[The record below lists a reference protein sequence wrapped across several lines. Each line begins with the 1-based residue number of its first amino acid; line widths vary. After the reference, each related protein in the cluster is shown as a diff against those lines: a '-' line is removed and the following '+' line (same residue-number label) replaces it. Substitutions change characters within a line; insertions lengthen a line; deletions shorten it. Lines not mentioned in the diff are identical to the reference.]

1 MERSWLDRVRA
12 AVRYLFGRWPVL
24 AHDAAAACVAWLG
37 AYWFRF
43 NLDQIPGVFLDQAF
57 AVLPVVVF
65 WHLVFFV
72 VFGVHRGAWR
82 FTSTHDL
89 SVILKSVVV
98 GTAVVAFSIFLAT
111 RLVAVPR
118 SVFPLHGVFL
128 VGLLIGSRILYRLFR
143 DRQVSRGEGKRVLIV
158 GAGAAGDMLLKDLG
172 RNQEIHYD
180 VVGFIDDDQTK
191 KGREIQGVRVLDRC
205 AAIPQLARLLRVEL
219 ILIAVPS
226 ANAEEMRSIVDYC
239 ERAKTPFRTLPKV
252 QDILDG
258 TASSADLR
266 SVELDDLLGRDP
278 VNLDWEAMAQMI
290 KGRRVL
296 ITGGA
301 GSIGSELCRQVA
313 RLEPEEITL
322 FEQNEF
328 SLYSLALELEEQF
341 PGVRFLRLLGDVCD
355 SQAVR
360 FIFSQYSP
368 QVVFHA
374 AAYKHV
380 PMLQA
385 QLRETIRNNTVGTIV
400 TARAAVESGVEK
412 FILIS
417 TDKAVNPT
425 SMMGVSKRLAEM
437 VAQLNNAESTTAFIT
452 VRFGNVLGSA
462 GSVVPLFER
471 QIRAGGP
478 VTVTDPMMTRYFMTI
493 SEACQLILQACA
505 IGRGGEI
512 FVLNMGEP
520 VEIDYLAR
528 QIIRLSGKVPD
539 EEIEIRYT
547 GLRPGEKLTE
557 ELFHPDENL
566 TPTSYEKILLA
577 QSRSFDRTH
586 LENRLEELRQC
597 VEIYDHERARE
608 IAIGLV
614 PEYREGQNGN
624 TAEFP
629 NQAA

>member
-1 MERSWLDRVRA
+1 
-12 AVRYLFGRWPVL
+12 
-24 AHDAAAACVAWLG
+24 
-37 AYWFRF
+37 
-43 NLDQIPGVFLDQAF
+43 
-57 AVLPVVVF
+57 
-65 WHLVFFV
+65 
-72 VFGVHRGAWR
+72 
-82 FTSTHDL
+82 
-89 SVILKSVVV
+89 
-98 GTAVVAFSIFLAT
+98 
-111 RLVAVPR
+111 
-118 SVFPLHGVFL
+118 
-128 VGLLIGSRILYRLFR
+128 
-143 DRQVSRGEGKRVLIV
+143 
-158 GAGAAGDMLLKDLG
+158 MLLKDLG
-172 RNQEIHYD
+172 RNHEIHYD

-205 AAIPQLARLLRVEL
+205 SALPQLARLLRIEL

-239 ERAKTPFRTLPKV
+239 ERAQTPFRTLPKV

-258 TASSADLR
+258 SASSADLR

-278 VNLDWEAMAQMI
+278 VNLDWEAMGQMI
-290 KGRRVL
+290 QNRRVL

-328 SLYSLALELEEQF
+328 SLYSLAMELEEQF
-341 PGVRFLRLLGDVCD
+341 PDVEFRRLLGDVCD
-355 SQAVR
+355 PEAVQ
-360 FIFSQYSP
+360 FVFSQYRP
-368 QVVFHA
+368 EVVFHA

-385 QLRETIRNNTVGTIV
+385 QLRETIRNNTVGTMV
-400 TARAAVESGVEK
+400 TARAAVECGVQK

-437 VAQLNNAESTTAFIT
+437 VAQLNNAKSPTAFIT

-520 VEIDYLAR
+520 VKIDYLAR
-528 QIIRLSGKVPD
+528 QMIRLSGKLPE

-557 ELFHPDENL
+557 ELFHPDEDL
-566 TPTSYEKILLA
+566 APTSYDKILLA
-577 QSRSFDRTH
+577 QSRSFDETH
-586 LENRLEELRQC
+586 LESELETLRRSVEL
-597 VEIYDHERARE
+597 YDHEQARH

-614 PEYREGQNGN
+614 PEYREVQESS
-624 TAEFP
+624 TPESP
-629 NQAA
+629 DQAA

>member
-1 MERSWLDRVRA
+1 MERSWLDRMRA
-12 AVRYLFGRWPVL
+12 ALQYLSGRWPVL
-24 AHDAAAACVAWLG
+24 VHDATAACLAWLG

-43 NLDQIPGVFLDQAF
+43 NLDKIPDVFLDQAL
-57 AVLPVVVF
+57 AVLPLVVF
-65 WHLVFFV
+65 WHLLFFI

-89 SVILKSVVV
+89 AMILKSVIV

-128 VGLLIGSRILYRLFR
+128 VGLLIGTRILYRLFR
-143 DRQVSRGEGKRVLIV
+143 DRQISRGEGKRVLIV

-172 RNQEIHYD
+172 RNHEIHYD
-180 VVGFIDDDQTK
+180 IVGFIDDDQAK

-205 AAIPQLARLLRVEL
+205 SALPQLARLLRIEL

-226 ANAEEMRSIVDYC
+226 ANAEEMRAIVDYC
-239 ERAKTPFRTLPKV
+239 ERAQTPFRTLPKV

-258 TASSADLR
+258 SASSADLR

-278 VNLDWEAMAQMI
+278 VSLDWQSMGQMI
-290 KGRRVL
+290 KNRRVL

-301 GSIGSELCRQVA
+301 GSIGSELCRQVG
-313 RLEPEEITL
+313 RLEPEEVTL

-328 SLYSLALELEEQF
+328 SLYSLAMELEEQF
-341 PGVRFLRLLGDVCD
+341 PNVRFRRLLGDVCD
-355 SQAVR
+355 PEAVR
-360 FIFSQYSP
+360 FVFSQYRP

-385 QLRETIRNNTVGTIV
+385 QVRETIRNNTVGTMV
-400 TARAAVESGVEK
+400 TARAAVESGVQK

-425 SMMGVSKRLAEM
+425 SMMGVSKRMAEM
-437 VAQLNNAESTTAFIT
+437 VAQLNNARSATAFIT

-471 QIRAGGP
+471 QIRGGGP

-505 IGRGGEI
+505 IGQGGEI

-520 VEIDYLAR
+520 VKIDYLAR
-528 QIIRLSGKVPD
+528 QMIRLSGKVPD
-539 EEIEIRYT
+539 EEIKIRYT

-557 ELFHPDENL
+557 ELFHPDEDL
-566 TPTSYEKILLA
+566 APTLYEKILLA
-577 QSRSFDRTH
+577 QSRSLDETH
-586 LENRLEELRQC
+586 FEDELETLRESVEL
-597 VEIYDHERARE
+597 YDHDRARQ

-614 PEYREGQNGN
+614 PEYRGGKESR
-624 TAEFP
+624 TMESP

>member
-1 MERSWLDRVRA
+1 MRA
-12 AVRYLFGRWPVL
+12 ALQYLLGRWPVL
-24 AHDAAAACVAWLG
+24 VHDATAACLAWLG

-43 NLDQIPGVFLDQAF
+43 NLDKIPDVFLDQAL
-57 AVLPVVVF
+57 AVLPLVVF
-65 WHLVFFV
+65 WHLLFFI

-89 SVILKSVVV
+89 AMILKSVIV

-128 VGLLIGSRILYRLFR
+128 VGLLIGTRILYRLFR
-143 DRQVSRGEGKRVLIV
+143 DRQISRGEGKRVLIV

-172 RNQEIHYD
+172 RNHEIHYD
-180 VVGFIDDDQTK
+180 IVGFIDDDQAK
-191 KGREIQGVRVLDRC
+191 KGREIQGVRVLERC
-205 AAIPQLARLLRVEL
+205 SALPQLARLLRIEL

-226 ANAEEMRSIVDYC
+226 ANAEQMRAIVDYC
-239 ERAKTPFRTLPKV
+239 EKAQTPFRTLPKV

-258 TASSADLR
+258 SASSADLR

-278 VNLDWEAMAQMI
+278 VSLDWESMGQMI
-290 KGRRVL
+290 KNARVL

-313 RLEPEEITL
+313 RLEPEEVIL

-328 SLYSLALELEEQF
+328 SLYSLAMELEEQF
-341 PGVRFLRLLGDVCD
+341 PNVRFRRLLGDVCD
-355 SQAVR
+355 PEAVR
-360 FIFSQYSP
+360 FVFSQYRP

-385 QLRETIRNNTVGTIV
+385 QVRETIRNNTVGTIV
-400 TARAAVESGVEK
+400 TARAAVESGVQK

-425 SMMGVSKRLAEM
+425 SMMGVSKRIAEM
-437 VAQLNNAESTTAFIT
+437 VAQLNNARSATAFIT

-471 QIRAGGP
+471 QIRGGGP

-505 IGRGGEI
+505 IGQGGEI
-512 FVLNMGEP
+512 FVLNMGEQ
-520 VEIDYLAR
+520 VNLDYLAR
-528 QIIRLSGKVPD
+528 QMIRLSGKVPD
-539 EEIEIRYT
+539 EEIKIRYT

-557 ELFHPDENL
+557 ELFHPDEDL
-566 TPTSYEKILLA
+566 APTLYEKILLA
-577 QSRSFDRTH
+577 QSRSLDESH
-586 LENRLEELRQC
+586 LESELQTLRES
-597 VEIYDHERARE
+597 VELYDHDRARQ

-614 PEYREGQNGN
+614 PEYRGGKESR
-624 TAEFP
+624 TMESP

>member
-1 MERSWLDRVRA
+1 
-12 AVRYLFGRWPVL
+12 
-24 AHDAAAACVAWLG
+24 
-37 AYWFRF
+37 
-43 NLDQIPGVFLDQAF
+43 
-57 AVLPVVVF
+57 
-65 WHLVFFV
+65 
-72 VFGVHRGAWR
+72 
-82 FTSTHDL
+82 
-89 SVILKSVVV
+89 
-98 GTAVVAFSIFLAT
+98 
-111 RLVAVPR
+111 
-118 SVFPLHGVFL
+118 
-128 VGLLIGSRILYRLFR
+128 
-143 DRQVSRGEGKRVLIV
+143 
-158 GAGAAGDMLLKDLG
+158 
-172 RNQEIHYD
+172 
-180 VVGFIDDDQTK
+180 
-191 KGREIQGVRVLDRC
+191 
-205 AAIPQLARLLRVEL
+205 
-219 ILIAVPS
+219 
-226 ANAEEMRSIVDYC
+226 
-239 ERAKTPFRTLPKV
+239 
-252 QDILDG
+252 
-258 TASSADLR
+258 
-266 SVELDDLLGRDP
+266 
-278 VNLDWEAMAQMI
+278 
-290 KGRRVL
+290 
-296 ITGGA
+296 
-301 GSIGSELCRQVA
+301 
-313 RLEPEEITL
+313 
-322 FEQNEF
+322 
-328 SLYSLALELEEQF
+328 
-341 PGVRFLRLLGDVCD
+341 
-355 SQAVR
+355 
-360 FIFSQYSP
+360 
-368 QVVFHA
+368 
-374 AAYKHV
+374 
-380 PMLQA
+380 MLQA

-520 VEIDYLAR
+520 VKIDYLAR

-586 LENRLEELRQC
+586 LESRLEELRQC

-614 PEYREGQNGN
+614 PEYREDQNGN

>member
-1 MERSWLDRVRA
+1 M
-12 AVRYLFGRWPVL
+12 
-24 AHDAAAACVAWLG
+24 
-37 AYWFRF
+37 
-43 NLDQIPGVFLDQAF
+43 
-57 AVLPVVVF
+57 
-65 WHLVFFV
+65 VFFV

-89 SVILKSVVV
+89 LVILKSVVV

-128 VGLLIGSRILYRLFR
+128 VGLLIGTRVLYKIFR
-143 DRQVSRGEGKRVLIV
+143 DRQISRGKGKRVLIV

-172 RNQEIHYD
+172 RNHDLHYD
-180 VVGFIDDDQTK
+180 VVGFIDDDQSK

-205 AAIPQLARLLRVEL
+205 AAIPQLARLLQIEL

-226 ANAEEMRSIVDYC
+226 ASAEQMRSMVEYC
-239 ERAKTPFRTLPKV
+239 ERSATPFRTLPKV
-252 QDILDG
+252 QHILDG

-301 GSIGSELCRQVA
+301 GSIGGELCRQIA
-313 RLEPEEITL
+313 RLEPAEIIL
-322 FEQNEF
+322 LEQNEF
-328 SLYSLALELEEQF
+328 NLYSLALELKERF
-341 PGVRFLRLLGDVCD
+341 PLVRFWSLLGDVCD
-355 SQAVR
+355 RETVR
-360 FIFSQYSP
+360 FHFSRYRP
-368 QVVFHA
+368 EIVFHA

-380 PMLQA
+380 PMLQD
-385 QLRETIRNNTVGTIV
+385 QIRETIHNNTVGTMV
-400 TARAAVESGVEK
+400 TAKAAVESGVEK
-412 FILIS
+412 FVLIS

-437 VAQLNNAESTTAFIT
+437 VAQLNNSESNTAFVT

-471 QIRAGGP
+471 QIQAGGP
-478 VTVTDPMMTRYFMTI
+478 VTVTDPMMTRYFMTT

-505 IGRGGEI
+505 IGGGGEI

-520 VEIDYLAR
+520 VKIDYLAR
-528 QIIRLSGKVPD
+528 QMIRLSGKVPD
-539 EEIEIRYT
+539 EEIEVKYT

-557 ELFHPDENL
+557 ELFHPDEDL
-566 TPTSYEKILLA
+566 TPTSYDKILLA
-577 QSRSFDRTH
+577 QSRSVDSAY
-586 LENRLEELRQC
+586 LAEQLAQLRAA
-597 VEIYDHERARE
+597 VEVYDIERARE
-608 IAIGLV
+608 IAVALV
-614 PEYREGQNGN
+614 PEYRGESDESGE
-624 TAEFP
+624 TSP
-629 NQAA
+629 N